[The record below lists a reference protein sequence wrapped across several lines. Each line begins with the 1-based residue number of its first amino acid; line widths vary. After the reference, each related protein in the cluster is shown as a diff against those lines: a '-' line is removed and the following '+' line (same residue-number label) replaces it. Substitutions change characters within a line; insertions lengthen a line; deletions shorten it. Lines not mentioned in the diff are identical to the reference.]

1 MEKEQGLKGYIRQN
15 RAELFREIED
25 LIQNEDVTDIEW
37 DGYYLWVTD
46 LKKGCYC
53 HNIRLNEEYVD
64 NLAIR
69 LANIMKVPFN
79 RAYPILE
86 ANTEDLRISIW
97 HESRCT
103 KKSMAIRK
111 IPTRLRFRHQDIV
124 QAGYAP
130 ETLINLLE
138 NCVTAHCNIVIGGQP
153 HAGKTELLKY
163 LSTFIPANEKVGVY
177 EDNQEIHYRKINP
190 GKKCAEF
197 FVDEK
202 FSYSQIIRAGLRHNI
217 DWTLLSESRGPEVL
231 DLLNSLSTGAS
242 CMTTIHLD
250 DVRGCRTECIICW
263 ARVILQN
270 ASSITFTNI
279 LMSGC
284 WLSAMQ
290 RKGGGLHRWHF
301 TIMRVAGIPVQC
313 YMTEK
318 GKHRSRYRK
327 PISAVF
333 CGMGLRIRIRQ
344 HEFLCKRGIIMGGSM
359 KKIKYR
365 NVRQYFSYRRIQQKA
380 GESGAACTPQ
390 GYAGIFG
397 AVMVITVL
405 TGWFYRLQPIWIFM
419 VMAAGIL
426 CIPAVTATY
435 FSGKEKKKKFHD
447 VDVYIHQMIYSFERQ
462 PKILTALE
470 DTLKVTDH
478 KMKNC
483 IIAAI
488 QEMQYGTTKDV
499 YRMALK
505 NIEKEYACSRIT
517 TLHTFLTQVEEKG
530 GEYKSSLEILRCDAD
545 HWVKRVY
552 QFQEEIRRI
561 KQTTAIGVVLSFLM
575 ASVSVLVTYICENT
589 SEIRLDITHEP
600 LYQVVSCTFLILCMM
615 YYTYMQ
621 IRHDCDWLV
630 KQRSDKAA
638 ERDYQMAFHTDLK
651 KLHRS
656 LIPILVIMAGI
667 SGILAYYGWYLWCA
681 VAAVCGIYLWIVPQ
695 INRQAALKRL
705 RKDLYYSFADWLR
718 DVALNLSEESLAMA
732 IEDTYDTAPV
742 IMKESL
748 EQFIYAIEENPSDV
762 TPYYSF
768 LNQFEVTDISSSV
781 RILYSLSEND
791 AQSIDTT
798 IKTLLTRNYEL
809 MNQYETADN
818 ADHISIMRFSE
829 YIPTFF
835 VAVKVAADMLL
846 VITNYL

>member
-242 CMTTIHLD
+242 CMTCG
-250 DVRGCRTECIICW
+250 GCRTECIICW

-301 TIMRVAGIPVQC
+301 TTMRAAGIPVRC

-426 CIPAVTATY
+426 CIPAVTAAY

-705 RKDLYYSFADWLR
+705 KKDLYYSFADWLR

>member
-1 MEKEQGLKGYIRQN
+1 
-15 RAELFREIED
+15 
-25 LIQNEDVTDIEW
+25 
-37 DGYYLWVTD
+37 
-46 LKKGCYC
+46 
-53 HNIRLNEEYVD
+53 
-64 NLAIR
+64 
-69 LANIMKVPFN
+69 
-79 RAYPILE
+79 
-86 ANTEDLRISIW
+86 
-97 HESRCT
+97 
-103 KKSMAIRK
+103 
-111 IPTRLRFRHQDIV
+111 
-124 QAGYAP
+124 
-130 ETLINLLE
+130 
-138 NCVTAHCNIVIGGQP
+138 
-153 HAGKTELLKY
+153 
-163 LSTFIPANEKVGVY
+163 
-177 EDNQEIHYRKINP
+177 
-190 GKKCAEF
+190 
-197 FVDEK
+197 
-202 FSYSQIIRAGLRHNI
+202 
-217 DWTLLSESRGPEVL
+217 
-231 DLLNSLSTGAS
+231 
-242 CMTTIHLD
+242 
-250 DVRGCRTECIICW
+250 
-263 ARVILQN
+263 
-270 ASSITFTNI
+270 
-279 LMSGC
+279 
-284 WLSAMQ
+284 
-290 RKGGGLHRWHF
+290 
-301 TIMRVAGIPVQC
+301 
-313 YMTEK
+313 
-318 GKHRSRYRK
+318 
-327 PISAVF
+327 
-333 CGMGLRIRIRQ
+333 
-344 HEFLCKRGIIMGGSM
+344 MGGSM

-397 AVMVITVL
+397 AVIVITVL

-426 CIPAVTATY
+426 CIPAVTAAY

-621 IRHDCDWLV
+621 IRYDCDWLV

-705 RKDLYYSFADWLR
+705 KKDLYYSFADWLR